1 MPTDGI
7 AVAAL
12 DLSLF
17 PSRFSIFLER
27 MFPVENVEEPLVF
40 RRLLLG
46 GFARHLTSRRLLP
59 KKNLK
64 AAVWMSHDVSSWERI
79 PTGLKDPCP
88 LVGMDADLHK

>member
-27 MFPVENVEEPLVF
+27 MLPAENVEEPLVF
-40 RRLLLG
+40 HCVLLG
-46 GFARHLTSRRLLP
+46 GFGRHLTSRRLPP
-59 KKNLK
+59 KKILRRRFGC
-64 AAVWMSHDVSSWERI
+64 RI
-79 PTGLKDPCP
+79 G
-88 LVGMDADLHK
+88 